1 MALSVGVFLKTI
13 VWGLPSYTRPK
24 MKLRFQIAAG
34 AYFAYVTIAIWK
46 LGFYSGLGISLADL
60 GIAIHMW
67 GAITTQTMTYAI
79 LHCPCKIAFMSTKP
93 IVKRH
98 CFPQLVAEREDPA
111 VSILVTAKPRFCT
124 HIIFAIL

>member
-1 MALSVGVFLKTI
+1 
-13 VWGLPSYTRPK
+13 
-24 MKLRFQIAAG
+24 MKLWFQIAAG

-67 GAITTQTMTYAI
+67 GAITTQTITYAI
-79 LHCPCKIAFMSTKP
+79 LHSPCKIAFMSTKT

-111 VSILVTAKPRFCT
+111 GSILVTAKSRFST
-124 HIIFAIL
+124 HIFFAIL